1 MEPPALSEFVYSTDS
16 AWCSKCKKL
25 PCACGKAA
33 AKKAPAGG
41 KGPSK
46 MRLEK
51 SGRGGKA
58 VTVLFELGMPEA
70 QLKDLL
76 KELKTRCGSG
86 GALKGDTLEIQGDHR
101 DSIEKL
107 FAAKGMKIKRAGG

>member
-1 MEPPALSEFVYSTDS
+1 
-16 AWCSKCKKL
+16 
-25 PCACGKAA
+25 
-33 AKKAPAGG
+33 
-41 KGPSK
+41 

-58 VTVLFELGMPEA
+58 VTVLFELGMAEG

-76 KELKTRCGSG
+76 KELKTKCGCG

-101 DSIEKL
+101 EKIEEV
-107 FAAKGMKIKRAGG
+107 FAAKGLKIKRAGG